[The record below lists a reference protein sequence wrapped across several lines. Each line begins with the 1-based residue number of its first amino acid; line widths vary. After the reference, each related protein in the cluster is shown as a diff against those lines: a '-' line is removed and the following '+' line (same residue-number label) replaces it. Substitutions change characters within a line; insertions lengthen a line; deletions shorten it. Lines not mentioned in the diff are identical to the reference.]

1 MSVFF
6 FCVGRSRAF
15 FSLFGARKLCPV
27 WSEESEES
35 AGRRRRRTIRD
46 SWRSEALCE
55 MQGGSTKK
63 ERDTES
69 LRETI
74 QREKKSEKANANV
87 AL

>member
-1 MSVFF
+1 M
-6 FCVGRSRAF
+6 
-15 FSLFGARKLCPV
+15 
-27 WSEESEES
+27 
-35 AGRRRRRTIRD
+35 
-46 SWRSEALCE
+46 CE

-69 LRETI
+69 LRETK